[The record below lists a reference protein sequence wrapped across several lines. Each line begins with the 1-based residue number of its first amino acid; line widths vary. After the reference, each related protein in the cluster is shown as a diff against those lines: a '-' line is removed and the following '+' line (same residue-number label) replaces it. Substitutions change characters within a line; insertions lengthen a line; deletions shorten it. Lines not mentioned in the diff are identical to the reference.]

1 MEELNMK
8 CPCCGHEMT
17 SQDRFCPNCGE
28 NNESYVETQSTQTQS
43 TYINQQIN
51 KVPIYQST
59 PTQSTSQNTNVNSYS
74 TSSQTHTIKRENSTI
89 AVLALIFSILGG
101 IAGLVLSII
110 GLSIYKESRN
120 RSKCAAGIVLCIIW
134 FIIGLIIGFA
144 GL

>member
-1 MEELNMK
+1 MK

-28 NNESYVETQSTQTQS
+28 NNESYVEIQSTPTQS

-59 PTQSTSQNTNVNSYS
+59 STPSTSQNTNVNSYS
-74 TSSQTHTIKRENSTI
+74 TPGQTHTIKHENSAI
-89 AVLALIFSILGG
+89 AILALIFSIFGG

-120 RSKCAAGIVLCIIW
+120 RSKCVVGIVLCIMW
-134 FIIGLIIGFA
+134 FIVGLILGFA